1 MDWAD
6 DVAYSVHDVEDGVS
20 AGRIDLTRL
29 ADPAELEAV
38 ALAAQ
43 DFSDESTDSLGA
55 VLTELLA
62 VPAVA
67 AGIGHPPGPVADAA
81 VKWMTSE
88 LTGRFATGAIA
99 ATRAGAGPGPLL
111 RYGADLQVPRV
122 LRAEVALL
130 KAVARRYVMADPL
143 RIVIQHS
150 EQQLLTELVLAIAD
164 RGAPVLDPMFAAS
177 YLEAGDD
184 AQRLRVVLDQVS
196 LLTDAQA
203 VARHRRLTGGSFT
216 RQ

>member
-177 YLEAGDD
+177 YLESGDD